1 MASMDRCLVTFF
13 GDGDN
18 DSDTDCQSLTPASY
32 SGSKRATTA
41 GVEISNQSAD
51 CFKPQRRQSA
61 RAERR
66 RLKRNSKSSYNTEED
81 DDRVQ
86 SSNLT
91 RSQTMHCSKSCG
103 ELLPSSLPPENDEG
117 NIEYKLKLVKPTSS
131 RLEHLVTQLKWR
143 LAEGQGQAVYE
154 LGVED
159 NGVVLGLTKM
169 ELNES
174 LRTLEAM
181 CRRLNA
187 KYTILRERQIDN
199 GTRKAQEI
207 LIRRLPNDNIELVE
221 SRLAVLGNLDAGK
234 STLLG
239 VLTQGDLDN
248 GRGRARLNLFRH
260 PHEIQTGYTSS
271 VSSEILGFDARGNLI
286 NYSGNRCV
294 EDILDESS
302 KLYRLIDLAGHIRY
316 QKTTL
321 RGLIAHDPHLVML
334 VVSSVTGLTDMAQEH
349 AALAVGL
356 QVPFIVVIT
365 KIDLCD
371 HGPVLASVEAWLKAT
386 GNKRVPL
393 VVQTKDDAITA
404 ADNIFQAGGSVTP
417 VFPLSCVTGSGLSL
431 LTEFLNVAPTNP
443 QSRIGL
449 GSRHLQQQQQ
459 QQQRFAQEFC
469 VDSVASLCGS
479 GKFSYVLSGPVLNGQ
494 LREGELLKLGPGV
507 DGVFVTVR
515 ITGLNRNRLPCGA
528 VQAGHWASVTVCL
541 QLEDRNWGSHSLP
554 RVAESFA
561 RRGAFLIPLN
571 SHPPA
576 VLSFSAEVALHCRQR
591 GGGGLSG
598 GPLRHNQPVNIL
610 CGIVC
615 QQAIVSNGFLASA
628 SASSGLN
635 SSKRRQQQ
643 QRRMDCSVASPVQVH
658 LRFAKQAELLRPG
671 DRLVL
676 RSGHRLLGVGRVLQ
690 TNNLLES

>member
-32 SGSKRATTA
+32 SGYKSATTA
-41 GVEISNQSAD
+41 SVEISNQSAD

-81 DDRVQ
+81 DRVH

-117 NIEYKLKLVKPTSS
+117 NIEYKLKLVKPTTS

-174 LRTLEAM
+174 LRTLDAM

-443 QSRIGL
+443 QSRVGL
-449 GSRHLQQQQQ
+449 GSRHLQQQQ

-615 QQAIVSNGFLASA
+615 QQAIVSNGLLASA

-643 QRRMDCSVASPVQVH
+643 QRRIDCSVASPVQVH

>member
-1 MASMDRCLVTFF
+1 
-13 GDGDN
+13 
-18 DSDTDCQSLTPASY
+18 
-32 SGSKRATTA
+32 
-41 GVEISNQSAD
+41 
-51 CFKPQRRQSA
+51 
-61 RAERR
+61 
-66 RLKRNSKSSYNTEED
+66 
-81 DDRVQ
+81 
-86 SSNLT
+86 
-91 RSQTMHCSKSCG
+91 
-103 ELLPSSLPPENDEG
+103 
-117 NIEYKLKLVKPTSS
+117 
-131 RLEHLVTQLKWR
+131 
-143 LAEGQGQAVYE
+143 
-154 LGVED
+154 
-159 NGVVLGLTKM
+159 
-169 ELNES
+169 
-174 LRTLEAM
+174 
-181 CRRLNA
+181 
-187 KYTILRERQIDN
+187 
-199 GTRKAQEI
+199 
-207 LIRRLPNDNIELVE
+207 
-221 SRLAVLGNLDAGK
+221 
-234 STLLG
+234 
-239 VLTQGDLDN
+239 
-248 GRGRARLNLFRH
+248 
-260 PHEIQTGYTSS
+260 
-271 VSSEILGFDARGNLI
+271 
-286 NYSGNRCV
+286 
-294 EDILDESS
+294 
-302 KLYRLIDLAGHIRY
+302 
-316 QKTTL
+316 
-321 RGLIAHDPHLVML
+321 
-334 VVSSVTGLTDMAQEH
+334 
-349 AALAVGL
+349 
-356 QVPFIVVIT
+356 VPFIVVIT

-393 VVQTKDDAITA
+393 IVQTKDDAITA

-417 VFPLSCVTGSGLSL
+417 
-431 LTEFLNVAPTNP
+431 
-443 QSRIGL
+443 
-449 GSRHLQQQQQ
+449 
-459 QQQRFAQEFC
+459 
-469 VDSVASLCGS
+469 
-479 GKFSYVLSGPVLNGQ
+479 
-494 LREGELLKLGPGV
+494 LGPGV

-615 QQAIVSNGFLASA
+615 QQAIVSNGLLASA

-643 QRRMDCSVASPVQVH
+643 QRRIDCSVASPVQVH